1 MNRKG
6 LLSKTVASSS
16 YLLGSRLISLR
27 SMAIVERGI
36 EEIGISD
43 SPADVSPGASFVQMA
58 KGEWQKIQ
66 KKICPCR
73 SKPPTIPKPRPLYI
87 PKYWT
92 DDKDYLSSRGKPI
105 GIVTLEDV
113 IEALLQS
120 SILDEKDVSLGRRR
134 MKGTPNS
141 SRIVTS
147 SEQTPAPSSRE
158 SPTINRGKKSR
169 ISTLLNPELYDT
181 SNPNKKTYSQL
192 EKSASRR
199 KSPLSPHWLAHEK
212 SESRGGR
219 RFSFPDGYSYAEG
232 DGAPYSREDV
242 ENFDGRNFK
251 SKTFPRNAGYSK
263 IKTDSPST
271 GSPLID
277 LLGPMSEED
286 DVGFVTVSER
296 DITPC

>member
-1 MNRKG
+1 
-6 LLSKTVASSS
+6 
-16 YLLGSRLISLR
+16 
-27 SMAIVERGI
+27 MAIVERGM

-43 SPADVSPGASFVQMA
+43 SPADVLPGSSFVQMA
-58 KGEWQKIQ
+58 KEEWQKIQ

-105 GIVTLEDV
+105 GIITLEDV

-147 SEQTPAPSSRE
+147 SEQTPASSSWE
-158 SPTINRGKKSR
+158 SPTTNMERKGR
-169 ISTLLNPELYDT
+169 IPTPNTKLYGTCLSSDNET
-181 SNPNKKTYSQL
+181 DCQL

-199 KSPLSPHWLAHEK
+199 NALLSPNRLAHEK
-212 SESRGGR
+212 GESRRGR
-219 RFSFPDGYSYAEG
+219 RVSLPDGYSYAEG
-232 DGAPYSREDV
+232 GRVPYLREDA

-251 SKTFPRNAGYSK
+251 SKTFPRNAGYDR
-263 IKTDSPST
+263 IKTDNLPT
-271 GSPLID
+271 GQPLID

-286 DVGFVTVSER
+286 VGFVTVSEHDT
-296 DITPC
+296 DILINNGGHAGKNCR

>member
-1 MNRKG
+1 
-6 LLSKTVASSS
+6 
-16 YLLGSRLISLR
+16 
-27 SMAIVERGI
+27 MAIVERGM

-43 SPADVSPGASFVQMA
+43 SPADISPGSSFVQMA
-58 KGEWQKIQ
+58 KEEWQKIQ

-147 SEQTPAPSSRE
+147 SEQTPTSSSWG
-158 SPTINRGKKSR
+158 SPTTNMGLKGR
-169 ISTLLNPELYDT
+169 IPTPNVKLYGTCLGSGNGTDC
-181 SNPNKKTYSQL
+181 QL
-192 EKSASRR
+192 EKSVSRR
-199 KSPLSPHWLAHEK
+199 NALLSPDQLAHEK
-212 SESRGGR
+212 SESRRGR
-219 RFSFPDGYSYAEG
+219 RVSLPDGYSYTKG
-232 DGAPYSREDV
+232 DRVSYLRGDA

-251 SKTFPRNAGYSK
+251 SKTFPRNAGYDR
-263 IKTDSPST
+263 IKTDSLST
-271 GSPLID
+271 GQPLID

-286 DVGFVTVSER
+286 DDDVGFVTVSEHDM
-296 DITPC
+296 DILSGGGHAGKNCRG

>member
-1 MNRKG
+1 
-6 LLSKTVASSS
+6 
-16 YLLGSRLISLR
+16 
-27 SMAIVERGI
+27 MAIVERGI

-73 SKPPTIPKPRPLYI
+73 SKPPMIPKPRPLYI

-134 MKGTPNS
+134 VKGTPNS

-147 SEQTPAPSSRE
+147 SEQTPASSSRGLPSMDRE
-158 SPTINRGKKSR
+158 RKSR
-169 ISTLLNPELYDT
+169 IPTPLNPELYDT
-181 SNPNKKTYSQL
+181 LNSDNETYCQL

-199 KSPLSPHWLAHEK
+199 KSPLSPHRLAHEK
-212 SESRGGR
+212 SESRRGR
-219 RFSFPDGYSYAEG
+219 RFSFPDGYSYAGG
-232 DGAPYSREDV
+232 DGAPYLREDA

-251 SKTFPRNAGYSK
+251 SKTFPRNTGYSK

-271 GSPLID
+271 GSPSID

-286 DVGFVTVSER
+286 DVGFVTVSEC
-296 DITPC
+296 DIALGDNGQAGESDRG

>member
-1 MNRKG
+1 
-6 LLSKTVASSS
+6 
-16 YLLGSRLISLR
+16 
-27 SMAIVERGI
+27 MAIVERGV

-43 SPADVSPGASFVQMA
+43 SPVDVSPGMSFVQMA

-73 SKPPTIPKPRPLYI
+73 SKPPTIPKPRSLYI

-134 MKGTPNS
+134 VKGADSPNS

-147 SEQTPAPSSRE
+147 SDQTPVSSSRE
-158 SPTINRGKKSR
+158 SHTMDRGLEGHIPPFSR
-169 ISTLLNPELYDT
+169 ELYDT
-181 SNPNKKTYSQL
+181 CLGSVNETDYQS
-192 EKSASRR
+192 EESASRG
-199 KSPLSPHWLAHEK
+199 KASPLSPLRLACERT
-212 SESRGGR
+212 ER
-219 RFSFPDGYSYAEG
+219 RRRVSFPDGYVEC
-232 DGAPYSREDV
+232 DGALYLKEDA

-251 SKTFPRNAGYSK
+251 SKTFPRNAGYG
-263 IKTDSPST
+263 KTKMDKPSA
-271 GSPLID
+271 GFPIVD

-286 DVGFVTVSER
+286 VGFATVSKHDMNTLDGVSGDAGR
-296 DITPC
+296 NGRG

>member
-1 MNRKG
+1 
-6 LLSKTVASSS
+6 
-16 YLLGSRLISLR
+16 
-27 SMAIVERGI
+27 MAIVERGM

-58 KGEWQKIQ
+58 KEEWQKIQ

-120 SILDEKDVSLGRRR
+120 SILDEKDISLGRRR

-147 SEQTPAPSSRE
+147 SEQTPASSSWE
-158 SPTINRGKKSR
+158 SPTTNMELKDR
-169 ISTLLNPELYDT
+169 IPTPNTKLYGT
-181 SNPNKKTYSQL
+181 CLSSGNKTDCQL
-192 EKSASRR
+192 GESALRR
-199 KSPLSPHWLAHEK
+199 NAFLSPNPLVHEK
-212 SESRGGR
+212 SESRKGR
-219 RFSFPDGYSYAEG
+219 RVSLPDNYSYTEG
-232 DGAPYSREDV
+232 DRVPYLREDA
-242 ENFDGRNFK
+242 EIFDGRNFK
-251 SKTFPRNAGYSK
+251 SKTFPRNVGYDR
-263 IKTDSPST
+263 IKTDSLSI
-271 GSPLID
+271 GQPLID

-286 DVGFVTVSER
+286 VGFVTVSEHDM
-296 DITPC
+296 DILSGGGHAGENCRG